1 MDGNEMRTMGEAARM
16 TEHLADLVGTIILQL
31 MRKQDYV
38 EERGVKALLSHVRQG
53 KGVRTLA
60 VPERGEEDFC
70 KLLKEA
76 RIPYV
81 EISHRDPV
89 TREKTLFFVYRDSDE
104 RQMGDVWNRFTFVFD
119 HSCREMDPE
128 SFARM
133 MEGKT
138 FGKASGLSGV
148 EVFAFREAAKDSDI
162 RFCVT
167 SDGDEYDQYAVVA
180 DDKEAL
186 SDVLADASYYLS
198 GERGHRYF
206 DDLESYGS
214 AQTIFEY
221 QTRPKPDTVKYVVDV
236 KNPRN
241 FISIESQC
249 MTTHSIGTREEK
261 KPDGSVM
268 KVLYDARHATYPG
281 RDMDQL
287 KLMALKMG
295 KPVVLSQE
303 EFLLVKGLTDT
314 REAVLADDFVEQY
327 DQLVGKGKKMLSSI
341 FRRPEWKPFFQ
352 REDLD
357 GFSGLPM
364 DVVTA
369 IRKENI
375 TDLYCNGADIAFPK
389 EARYRVNMV
398 LADTLFH
405 GMGAAEYEEAMAQY
419 YNVTENEAVDFMLTI
434 EPMEMAALHEKIRL
448 PWELMNDT
456 QKEAMERFEKIDL
469 TEETMGRR
477 EEKRIREQVADRRIA
492 QEMER

>member
-1 MDGNEMRTMGEAARM
+1 
-16 TEHLADLVGTIILQL
+16 
-31 MRKQDYV
+31 
-38 EERGVKALLSHVRQG
+38 
-53 KGVRTLA
+53 
-60 VPERGEEDFC
+60 
-70 KLLKEA
+70 
-76 RIPYV
+76 
-81 EISHRDPV
+81 
-89 TREKTLFFVYRDSDE
+89 
-104 RQMGDVWNRFTFVFD
+104 
-119 HSCREMDPE
+119 
-128 SFARM
+128 
-133 MEGKT
+133 
-138 FGKASGLSGV
+138 
-148 EVFAFREAAKDSDI
+148 
-162 RFCVT
+162 
-167 SDGDEYDQYAVVA
+167 
-180 DDKEAL
+180 
-186 SDVLADASYYLS
+186 
-198 GERGHRYF
+198 
-206 DDLESYGS
+206 
-214 AQTIFEY
+214 
-221 QTRPKPDTVKYVVDV
+221 
-236 KNPRN
+236 
-241 FISIESQC
+241 